1 MTKISELPAGT
12 AVTGA
17 EKIPAVQDGQT
28 VYLTQAQVAT
38 PLDTDFVLR
47 DNLDITKKWKFQL
60 SGITTSTT
68 RVWTVPDVDD
78 TFLGLT
84 AVQSPT
90 NKTLDNTNAA
100 TLKDT
105 LFTLQD
111 DGDATKQ
118 GRFQLSGVTTAT
130 TRTFT
135 LPDADTT
142 LVGTGV
148 TQSLTNKTLDN
159 TNTITLKDTLFTL
172 QDDGDTTKQ
181 AKWQLSGITTATT
194 RTYTLPDASDTV
206 AVLAATQALTN
217 KTYNGNTLTAGT
229 WVLTGGSAK
238 TLTFNNTLTL
248 AGTDGTTMTFPSTTA
263 TIARTDAAQTFT
275 GVQTLSS
282 QPILSSLTASSA
294 VATDGSKGLVSVTN
308 TGSGS
313 NVLNTNPTISGNITF
328 SPTTGG
334 LAGTTTNDNAT
345 AGVVGEL
352 ISSTIASGSAVNVT
366 PSATPVNV
374 TSISLTAGDWDVWG
388 SVLFTPAATTN
399 VTQLTAS
406 VSTVSATLNTA
417 GDRLGTLNYGASGVV
432 TGGLFTGPTGVKTRI
447 SLSGTTTVYLVGQA
461 SFTVSTIAGWGTLQA
476 RRVR

>member
-1 MTKISELPAGT
+1 MTVSRIK
-12 AVTGA
+12 V
-17 EKIPAVQDGQT
+17 KIPTKFPSSVSVDSP
-28 VYLTQAQVAT
+28 LE
-38 PLDTDFVLR
+38 LDTTGGAFGFSLNITTLR
-47 DNLDITKKWKFQL
+47 TTLDGYYVTAASPSFSDALFTLQDNSDITKQAQFQL
-60 SGITTSTT
+60 SGITTANT
-68 RVWTVPDVDD
+68 RTYTLPNFSD
-78 TFLGLT
+78 TL
-84 AVQSPT
+84 AVLAGAQT
-90 NKTLDNTNAA
+90 LQNKTLDNTS
-100 TLKDT
+100 T
-105 LFTLQD
+105 
-111 DGDATKQ
+111 
-118 GRFQLSGVTTAT
+118 V
-130 TRTFT
+130 
-135 LPDADTT
+135 
-142 LVGTGV
+142 
-148 TQSLTNKTLDN
+148 
-159 TNTITLKDTLFTL
+159 TLKDTLFTL

-206 AVLAATQALTN
+206 AVLAATQAFTN

-345 AGVVGEL
+345 AGVVGEYIESIL
-352 ISSTIASGSAVNVT
+352 VSGSAT
-366 PSATPVNV
+366 SITTATDKTV
-374 TSISLTAGDWDVWG
+374 TSISLTAGDWDVDC
-388 SVLFTPAATTN
+388 VLVYIPNAATSISRYSASLSLTTN
-399 VTQLTAS
+399 TFDS
-406 VSTVSATLNTA
+406 TA
-417 GDRLGTLNYGASGVV
+417 GRFMQTVIPATVLGAFNLSVPIPNYR
-432 TGGLFTGPTGVKTRI
+432 F
-447 SLSGTTTVYLVGQA
+447 SLSGTTSIFMVA
-461 SFTVSTIAGWGTLQA
+461 NAAFTVNTLAAWGIIRA